1 MLQEYIPNSMMYV
14 TLLTF
19 QDIIGVN
26 GLNSILN
33 YSGLTK
39 YRDNFPPNDDKL
51 EVLGSDF
58 RKMVGAIIAIFGE
71 KGARPLLYKAGRRG
85 FQLVL
90 EKNPAMLGFME
101 LGLKLLSKRKRLEK
115 VFTLGAESA
124 NKNFGENQRFYV
136 SDEGFVCE
144 LFDCYWCKGLKSTGP
159 ICFGEVGLDAE
170 VAKWATGDEHDVEE
184 VLCRAKGDDVC
195 KIVISFEP
203 KETGSGG
210 A

>member
-136 SDEGFVCE
+136 SDEGLVCE

-203 KETGSGG
+203 KETGSGD
-210 A
+210 